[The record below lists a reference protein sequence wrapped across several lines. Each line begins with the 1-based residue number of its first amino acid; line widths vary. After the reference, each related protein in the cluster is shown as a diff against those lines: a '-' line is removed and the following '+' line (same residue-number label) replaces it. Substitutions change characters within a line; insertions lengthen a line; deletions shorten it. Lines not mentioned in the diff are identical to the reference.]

1 MRDRRIRPRTQ
12 GACARSPR
20 LTNLPPLEPMS
31 DGAWR
36 LAMADGMIA
45 DGLSPDLIIKELGFD
60 LPNFGPIQRGYNP
73 DQPRVPSGNGA
84 TSGQWT
90 GSNDDSDD
98 GVGSPIP
105 VSDNVAGAPA
115 SEINPTATAASGDL
129 SSPTPLT
136 HPVSMLNWTCDDLWD
151 SDMQICT
158 SINFADDP
166 HYHGLCVAGAMRR
179 FEACQAGEAIPY
191 LLPY

>member
-1 MRDRRIRPRTQ
+1 ML
-12 GACARSPR
+12 ALVHLA

-45 DGLSPDLIIKELGFD
+45 DGLSPDHIIKELGD

-98 GVGSPIP
+98 GVG
-105 VSDNVAGAPA
+105 
-115 SEINPTATAASGDL
+115 
-129 SSPTPLT
+129 
-136 HPVSMLNWTCDDLWD
+136 
-151 SDMQICT
+151 
-158 SINFADDP
+158 
-166 HYHGLCVAGAMRR
+166 
-179 FEACQAGEAIPY
+179 
-191 LLPY
+191 